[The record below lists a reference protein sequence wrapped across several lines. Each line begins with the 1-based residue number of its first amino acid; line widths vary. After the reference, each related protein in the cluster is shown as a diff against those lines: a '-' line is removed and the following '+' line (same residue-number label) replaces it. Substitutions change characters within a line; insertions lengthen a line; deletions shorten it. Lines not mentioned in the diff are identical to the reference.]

1 MNSPRRLLLI
11 PRTYQV
17 LRILITAILC
27 ISAWH
32 SALASEM
39 QEESRIK
46 FAIYSPA
53 WGGNTQD
60 DLRLVAHNTMT
71 EAIKLDSIIFL
82 KPQFP
87 ESEVELTLGMRVPAT
102 GYADLNIGYV
112 NLLLDNKCINRTLSN
127 KWRLAEIS
135 NYTLNPRSEI
145 LSLKTQSLS
154 VSISARSRFKCV
166 GLLWKPILTMC
177 MRNGYCFISRAA
189 VNLNLP
195 IIHIVVSD
203 LQAIPY

>member
-46 FAIYSPA
+46 FAIYSSA

-71 EAIKLDSIIFL
+71 EAIQLDSIIFL

-87 ESEVELTLGMRVPAT
+87 ESEVELMLGMRVPAT

-135 NYTLNPRSEI
+135 NYTLNPSVRNLIIEDTKSFRIYQCKESVQMRWTSLETDTNHVHEEWVLFHFESRS
-145 LSLKTQSLS
+145 
-154 VSISARSRFKCV
+154 
-166 GLLWKPILTMC
+166 KP
-177 MRNGYCFISRAA
+177 
-189 VNLNLP
+189 
-195 IIHIVVSD
+195 
-203 LQAIPY
+203 